1 MAMIV
6 NPFAERFADDLR
18 PLFKARAMLGERP
31 MQELV
36 KLLDEQAVSY
46 GKGAVGVDGEMEHG
60 GACVGP
66 MLGGPMR
73 AVIGGGKAMI
83 SSKVKPARASVWRS
97 TIRTIPGRSLIST
110 RSLCQWPTHP
120 ALVVIVIVY
129 GGRQQS
135 AAGMRTE
142 PPVSVP
148 IATMAASSATETAA
162 PDKDPPGTQRRSA
175 GLPGVP

>member
-83 SSKVKPARASVWRS
+83 SSKVKAAAGASVGVALDHKDDPWS
-97 TIRTIPGRSLIST
+97 FSHFDTITVSMADAPRPGRHRYRL
-110 RSLCQWPTHP
+110 WW
-120 ALVVIVIVY
+120 
-129 GGRQQS
+129 
-135 AAGMRTE
+135 
-142 PPVSVP
+142 
-148 IATMAASSATETAA
+148 TAA
-162 PDKDPPGTQRRSA
+162 ERRWDANRTTGVGANRHDGSIIGDRDRGTR
-175 GLPGVP
+175 